1 MDEVSAEAQAVLD
14 VLDEQ
19 IEKLEKKLAKVQPFI
34 NRLNK
39 LKQTRRVL
47 LDEKGTTGGRGN
59 AGRAQL
65 TQEEVIVV
73 MKDRPDGVTP
83 AHISERLGVDGTIV
97 RSHLNRHKDTTYERN
112 DEGLWVYI
120 GAEGDEDDDE

>member
-1 MDEVSAEAQAVLD
+1 MDELRPSQNAVLE

-19 IEKLEKKLAKVQPFI
+19 IDRLEKKLAKVQPYI
-34 NRLNK
+34 NELNK

-47 LDEKGTTGGRGN
+47 LDERGTTGGRGN

-65 TQEEVIVV
+65 TQEEVIQV
-73 MKDRPDGVTP
+73 MRDRPEGVTP

-112 DEGLWVYI
+112 DEGLWVYL
-120 GAEGDEDDDE
+120 GADQG